1 MNLVGHLGLPWYLT
15 WHLPRPKYHTWPLAE
30 SRFVP
35 LWQARDRH
43 RDLHRLRHPR
53 VHHQAS
59 EKLEDLPDG
68 CAQSLAFLLPGPD
81 CTLDVLP
88 ETIEVPSNLG
98 ELLVVLVLSRL
109 SFAKSLSKL
118 AEPRLDPS

>member
-1 MNLVGHLGLPWYLT
+1 
-15 WHLPRPKYHTWPLAE
+15 
-30 SRFVP
+30 
-35 LWQARDRH
+35 
-43 RDLHRLRHPR
+43 

-59 EKLEDLPDG
+59 EKLEDLPDRY
-68 CAQSLAFLLPGPD
+68 AQSLAFLFAGPD
-81 CTLDVLP
+81 CTLDLLP